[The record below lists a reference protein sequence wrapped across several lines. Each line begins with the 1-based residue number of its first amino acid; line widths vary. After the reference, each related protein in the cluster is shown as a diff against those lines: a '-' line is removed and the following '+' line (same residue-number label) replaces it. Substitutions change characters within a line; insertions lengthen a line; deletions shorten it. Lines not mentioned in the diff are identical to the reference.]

1 MMSIYRA
8 DLHVHTSDSADGR
21 SSLEEIA
28 RAARRAGLDAVAVTD
43 HNLCTPVPERLEG
56 VLFIPGCEV
65 STRAGHITALFL
77 TRPLPA
83 WPAPPEPEEA
93 VAAIRDCGGLAV
105 LAHPF
110 QRPGAAPE
118 KFTFPLDGMEAANGR
133 ACCKVPRANALAAAL
148 AEARGLPPVGG
159 SDAHDQ
165 AEVGNAWTEL
175 EAEEPTLDGLRAA
188 LASGRCRAVLA
199 KNTSRLRKGLSQ
211 WTKARRAGGLRRLGT
226 AALYVCW
233 CAALD
238 ALRPLGRNG

>member
-8 DLHVHTSDSADGR
+8 DLHVHTSASADGR
-21 SSLEEIA
+21 SSLKEIA

-110 QRPGAAPE
+110 QHRREMEPLLPLV
-118 KFTFPLDGMEAANGR
+118 PSLDGVEVWNSRANR
-133 ACCKVPRANALAAAL
+133 KNPRANQMAADFAQ
-148 AEARGLPPVGG
+148 AQGLRPFAG
-159 SDAHDQ
+159 SDAHLPQ
-165 AEVGNAWTEL
+165 EIGNGRILVEV
-175 EAEEPTLDGLRAA
+175 EACTLPVLRGA
-188 LASGRCRAVLA
+188 LLGGQGQVSGRESRAIWVA
-199 KNTSRLRKGLSQ
+199 RSQYTKLRKSNASPLDYGKWALF
-211 WTKARRAGGLRRLGT
+211 
-226 AALYVCW
+226 AAK
-233 CAALD
+233 CAWEDL
-238 ALRPLGRNG
+238 